1 MKSRLTQ
8 DKVMK
13 SMDVIDG
20 ETYGHQSYI
29 SDSGNIFLN

>member
-20 ETYGHQSYI
+20 ETCGRQSYI
-29 SDSGNIFLN
+29 SDLGNIFLN

>member
-20 ETYGHQSYI
+20 ETSGRQSYI
-29 SDSGNIFLN
+29 SDLGKIFLN